1 MENKKSQW
9 IDWTDEQILDLKI
22 CDLEIRI
29 PASPVAPYIRKLYRE
44 LKERGIKFRPHF
56 WLSDDWFTPD
66 GVPGIAL
73 PFYMAHTRLQK
84 LELNQMLEVEGG
96 TAEWCMRILR
106 HETAVSYTHLTLP
119 TKRIV

>member
-1 MENKKSQW
+1 MY
-9 IDWTDEQILDLKI
+9 L
-22 CDLEIRI
+22 
-29 PASPVAPYIRKLYRE
+29 E

-66 GVPGIAL
+66 GVPGVAL

-84 LELNQMLEVEGG
+84 LEQNKMLEVEGG

-106 HETAVSYTHLTLP
+106 HEVGHAIDLSLIH
-119 TKRIV
+119 I